1 MVTDMTKQ
9 NARIAARRTTT
20 AISVTGDTVRTV
32 RFRSRNL
39 LVTRQSCCAFVTVVR
54 YGYGMLGGPV
64 ALVAWS
70 GNPAL
75 ASFARPLELSLV
87 DNQ

>member
-20 AISVTGDTVRTV
+20 AIGVTGDTVRTV

-39 LVTRQSCCAFVTVVR
+39 PVDPPKLLRVRNRCAIWVRNAGGTGGARRVDRKFCNSLRCQTVR
-54 YGYGMLGGPV
+54 IV
-64 ALVAWS
+64 AS
-70 GNPAL
+70 G
-75 ASFARPLELSLV
+75 
-87 DNQ
+87 